1 MVFEKINIVSYV
13 LPDEGDQL
21 PRGYNGVRIENSS
34 RSNEYTLP
42 DPSEHDYFFVLNNSE
57 RFCSVE
63 FEKKFVSFVPG
74 FGSTSVFFS
83 NNKTWKEVYT
93 TNKILTNFSKN
104 LLTRFREIRC
114 HPYVT
119 ENESSICG
127 CIYVVFFFLLFL
139 FMCKKMTN
147 MIKNN

>member
-13 LPDEGDQL
+13 LNGENDQL
-21 PRGYNGVRIENSS
+21 PSGYNGVRIENFSKS
-34 RSNEYTLP
+34 KEYTLP
-42 DPSEHDYFFVLNNSE
+42 DPLKHDYFFVVNNSA

-74 FGSTSVFFS
+74 SGSTSVFFS

-104 LLTRFREIRC
+104 LLTKFREIRC

-119 ENESSICG
+119 ENETSICY
-127 CIYVVFFFLLFL
+127 CIYLMFFFLLFL
-139 FMCKKMTN
+139 FVIKKMM
-147 MIKNN
+147 MIKKN